1 MILVF
6 WFLLASIIS
15 NLGDAWLLLVPSP
28 SARQPRGH
36 AARAAGGRQLHPV
49 FGAGSSPP
57 RTATAATAATT
68 TQSCGSPLETL
79 LREKDCPRLRTLHLQ
94 EQLPVAAEIFHRG
107 QSVVGH
113 ITAIRSASRVQV
125 RLPASAAGMVDDD
138 GSTDVTV
145 DFGQIT
151 TIWCDGG
158 EDDDEDGVHDAD
170 AAAATYNNHNPAEVE
185 AALDRL
191 YRDRLSIRVGGGFL
205 TKKRMGQIVNS
216 WKLDDADE
224 QQAAAAVLRK
234 LGQAGGV
241 ESMHRLV
248 DSQQLYYGSTEHPT
262 AIQSR
267 RHAAHCLSVDSAL
280 CGRFQRWPSV
290 WVSATRAKSKSSSG
304 SSTNTNNATSDSSNS
319 QDYGED
325 DAELLLDT
333 VTFVNGGWRVLDKS
347 VRVLSEGRKFAER
360 RTDASPS
367 SNSRLT
373 TTVADQRI
381 LRRLECLAMGEM
393 LVSPSSSSSPRSRGD
408 DDHSKSKDL
417 LELDVR
423 EALAALQLPANPQGA
438 REALVRVGHWSGD
451 ATQQRHLEKVLEPWS
466 PPVLA
471 AARWYAE
478 ETAAVNNNN
487 GAGSLVS
494 SNNQDLRLDLTHLPT
509 VSVDAARTAFRDD
522 ALGIRPRAATGRR
535 VHPEASKWE
544 ILVHI
549 ADVSDLYVAKDD
561 GDLIQDHLSTLA
573 AAAERRGESRYDL
586 PLGPL
591 HLLPPVALRAMSFP
605 DNNSVPHHHRCVT
618 IWAYID
624 ERSGKL
630 LDAGIERTLVAAP
643 TKLSF
648 AEATALMD
656 GKGSAA
662 ALDAHKKARAMLLVV
677 ERNLKLW
684 SDERRRNSEA
694 ARKRESRMAAREAQG
709 GARRRLSGNKPSGD
723 DGRDGFR
730 RTRGHRLVDAA
741 LDLYAYASTGLLR
754 KVNAPIPR
762 TPGAGRVA
770 TAPLRR
776 YIDGQAQR
784 QLLAVLCDYG
794 QPMSLAE
801 CKEVF
806 KVASDARNAITNIRA
821 RRKA

>member
-1 MILVF
+1 M
-6 WFLLASIIS
+6 
-15 NLGDAWLLLVPSP
+15 
-28 SARQPRGH
+28 
-36 AARAAGGRQLHPV
+36 
-49 FGAGSSPP
+49 
-57 RTATAATAATT
+57 
-68 TQSCGSPLETL
+68 
-79 LREKDCPRLRTLHLQ
+79 
-94 EQLPVAAEIFHRG
+94 
-107 QSVVGH
+107 
-113 ITAIRSASRVQV
+113 
-125 RLPASAAGMVDDD
+125 
-138 GSTDVTV
+138 
-145 DFGQIT
+145 
-151 TIWCDGG
+151 
-158 EDDDEDGVHDAD
+158 
-170 AAAATYNNHNPAEVE
+170 
-185 AALDRL
+185 
-191 YRDRLSIRVGGGFL
+191 
-205 TKKRMGQIVNS
+205 
-216 WKLDDADE
+216 
-224 QQAAAAVLRK
+224 
-234 LGQAGGV
+234 
-241 ESMHRLV
+241 
-248 DSQQLYYGSTEHPT
+248 
-262 AIQSR
+262 
-267 RHAAHCLSVDSAL
+267 
-280 CGRFQRWPSV
+280 
-290 WVSATRAKSKSSSG
+290 
-304 SSTNTNNATSDSSNS
+304 
-319 QDYGED
+319 
-325 DAELLLDT
+325 LDT

-347 VRVLSEGRKFAER
+347 VRVLSEARKFAER
-360 RTDASPS
+360 RTAARHDASSPS
-367 SNSRLT
+367 SNSRPTT

-393 LVSPSSSSSPRSRGD
+393 LVSPSSPRSRGD
-408 DDHSKSKDL
+408 NNDDNSQSKDR

-451 ATQQRHLEKVLEPWS
+451 ATQQRHLEQVLEPWS

-478 ETAAVNNNN
+478 TAAVNNKN

-494 SNNQDLRLDLTHLPT
+494 SREQDDRLDLTHLPT

-549 ADVSDLYVAKDD
+549 ADVSDLYVGKGD
-561 GDLIQDHLSTLA
+561 GDADLMQDHLSTLA

-591 HLLPPVALRAMSFP
+591 HLLPPVALRALSFP
-605 DNNSVPHHHRCVT
+605 DNNNNNDDNDDSDPHQHRCVT
-618 IWAYID
+618 LWVYID
-624 ERSGKL
+624 ERNGKL

-643 TKLSF
+643 KKLSF
-648 AEATALMD
+648 AEATALME
-656 GKGSAA
+656 GKDSAIA

-709 GARRRLSGNKPSGD
+709 GARRRSGNKPSGD

-754 KVNAPIPR
+754 KANAPIPR

-784 QLLAVLCDYG
+784 QMLAVLCGYG

-801 CKEVF
+801 CKEIF
-806 KVASDARNAITNIRA
+806 KAASDARNAITNIRA